1 MSQSIIR
8 FLRQYHRRFA
18 LIMVLPLLITA
29 VTGVLMPVSHDL
41 PPSIGGIVYNLHTG
55 AWFSQKVY
63 GVLNGVGLLTMV
75 LSGLSMTPLFRNR
88 SGRSAS

>member
-1 MSQSIIR
+1 MRQTILR

-29 VTGVLMPVSHDL
+29 VTGVLMPIGHDL
-41 PPSIGGIVYNLHTG
+41 PPRLAGFVYKLHTG
-55 AWFSQKVY
+55 AWFSQKAY
-63 GVLNGVGLLTMV
+63 GVINGVGLLTMV

-88 SGRSAS
+88 KVTQ

>member
-1 MSQSIIR
+1 MRQTILR

-29 VTGVLMPVSHDL
+29 VTGVLMPIGHDL
-41 PPSIGGIVYNLHTG
+41 PPRLAGFVYKLHTG
-55 AWFSQKVY
+55 AWFSQKAY
-63 GVLNGVGLLTMV
+63 GVLNGIGLLTMV

-88 SGRSAS
+88 KATQ